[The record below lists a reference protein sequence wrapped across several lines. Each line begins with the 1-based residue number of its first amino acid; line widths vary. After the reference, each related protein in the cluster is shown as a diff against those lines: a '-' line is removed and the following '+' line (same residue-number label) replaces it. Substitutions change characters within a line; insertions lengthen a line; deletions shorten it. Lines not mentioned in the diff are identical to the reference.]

1 MQRSFVLN
9 VALLVFLNLLVKP
22 FYILG
27 VDAAVQNR
35 VGAEEYGFYF
45 ALLNLSFL
53 FNILLDLGISN
64 FATRHIARE
73 EKIMQRQFS
82 AMLTLRLAL
91 IPVYFLACVLASQLW
106 GMQWSAVQEILLLLC
121 LNQVFVGMIQ
131 FMRANLTG
139 LHLFIRDSVV
149 SVLDRLLLIGL
160 CSWALWDWDSFSV
173 LDFVELQTIAYGT
186 TMLLALLML
195 LGKGA
200 SIKIVMDRYYLKE
213 VLEKSLPF
221 ALLTLLMM
229 AYTRVDSV
237 MIERMLS
244 NGATEAGIYAQ
255 GFRLL
260 DAVNTMTLLF
270 GVILLPMFSRLIHQK
285 KDTTPLAGVAAR
297 ILLPLPIMI
306 GTIAVFHAEE
316 ILGLRYHEHVKAS
329 SGPFVFLMLSFMGMS
344 LTHIYGTLLTAAGE
358 LRYLNQLALAGLL
371 VNIGLNL
378 LLIPEYGAEGAAV
391 ATLCTQVPVSIG
403 HLIRSHVFMGGKANV
418 SLVIRFLI
426 LGGALVAG
434 GWWMDEQLDWY
445 VSSGIILVAAPI
457 FTVAAGIIGVGDI
470 RRFVRMYRS

>member
-53 FNILLDLGISN
+53 FNILLDFGISN
-64 FATRHIARE
+64 YATRHIARE
-73 EKIMQRQFS
+73 EKIMHRQFG
-82 AMLTLRLAL
+82 AMLTLRLIL
-91 IPVYFLACVLASQLW
+91 IPVYFAACFAASQLW
-106 GMQWSAVQEILLLLC
+106 GMSWESVSGILWLLC

-160 CSWALWDWDSFSV
+160 CSWALWGWDSFSV

-229 AYTRVDSV
+229 AYTRIDSV
-237 MIERMLS
+237 MIERIMPT
-244 NGATEAGIYAQ
+244 GAKEAGIYAQ

-260 DAVNTMTLLF
+260 DAVNTITLLF
-270 GVILLPMFSRLIHQK
+270 GVILLPMFSRLIHQQK
-285 KDTTPLAGVAAR
+285 QIASLAGVAVR
-297 ILLPLPIMI
+297 LLLPIPIVLGI
-306 GTIAVFHAEE
+306 VVAFNAED
-316 ILGLRYHEHVKAS
+316 ILGLRYHEHVSAS
-329 SGPFVFLMLSFMGMS
+329 SGSFVFLMCSFFGMA
-344 LTHIYGTLLTAAGE
+344 LTHVYGTLLTAAGQ
-358 LRYLNQLALAGLL
+358 LRFLNQLALAGLL

-378 LLIPEYGAEGAAV
+378 ILIPEYGAEGAAV

-403 HLIRSHVFMGGKANV
+403 HLIRSHRFMKGSPNILLIMRFVALAVVLGFSAWIMDGK
-418 SLVIRFLI
+418 F
-426 LGGALVAG
+426 
-434 GWWMDEQLDWY
+434 DWY
-445 VSSGIILVAAPI
+445 VSAGIILVASPLL
-457 FTVAAGIIGVGDI
+457 TVAAGIIGVGDI
-470 RRFVRMYRS
+470 RRFVRIYRS